1 MGGVKNAGFG
11 TVNCSTITLK
21 TSANPLCVCVCV
33 RERVL
38 LGGGGSWVVSFVSSR
53 ETWEYGW
60 AYRLVGN

>member
-33 RERVL
+33 CASVCCWV
-38 LGGGGSWVVSFVSSR
+38 GGGR
-53 ETWEYGW
+53 GW
-60 AYRLVGN
+60 